1 MKTLTVLLISLSFAV
16 APVVAQNAIINGQS
30 VTQQVVDA
38 TKLGNQAVALLNA
51 GKVKEARELAEKAVT
66 MAPERAFTH
75 SCLSAALARS
85 GETAAA
91 IEECKQSIA
100 IDSKSQPAA
109 HINLGAL
116 YQSAGQLPES
126 IAAYKEFLSM
136 FPNDPRRADIRKLL
150 PSLEKESKNRPR
162 REESKAE
169 DYLPSVLS
177 KRGMIRWDALSM
189 PIKVFIKPGDVPGYK
204 PEYAQAAHEAFELWQ
219 GASDGQVKFVFLEKS
234 DGADIDVVWIADP
247 KSLTNPVEG
256 GEAIT
261 SCTASGAITHAV
273 IKIMTIIPNLTLE
286 PNMMRYTCTHEVG
299 HALGL
304 AGHSPHGGDVMY
316 AFGPLSYEHLA
327 LSSRDRTTIIKLYSQ
342 NN

>member
-1 MKTLTVLLISLSFAV
+1 MKTFWVLVIVMAFAV
-16 APVVAQNAIINGQS
+16 LPIGAQNAVINGQS

-38 TKLGNQAVALLNA
+38 TKLGNQAVALLND
-51 GKVKEARELAEKAVT
+51 GKVKEARELAEKAVA

-85 GETAAA
+85 GETEAA
-91 IEECKQSIA
+91 IEECKQAIA
-100 IDSKSQPAA
+100 LDSKSQPAA

-116 YQSAGQLPES
+116 YQAAGQLPQS

-136 FPNDPRRADIRKLL
+136 FPNDPRGADIRKLL

-169 DYLPSVLS
+169 DYLSSVLS
-177 KRGMIRWDALSM
+177 KRGMIRWDAASM
-189 PIKVFIKPGDVPGYK
+189 PIKVFIKPGEVPGYK
-204 PEYAQAAHEAFELWQ
+204 PEYAQAAREAFELWQ
-219 GASDGQVKFVFLEKS
+219 NASDGKVKFEFLEKA
-234 DGADIDVVWIADP
+234 DGADIDFVWIAER

-261 SCTASGAITHAV
+261 SCTASGEITHAV
-273 IKIMTIIPNLTLE
+273 IKILTIIPNLTLE

-304 AGHSPHGGDVMY
+304 AGHSPYGGDVMY

-327 LSSRDRTTIIKLYSQ
+327 LSSRDKTTFRKLYSQ
-342 NN
+342 DH